1 MQILNAAKGKAHKNG
16 NQNVTGKAGNMKPFR
31 RKKETKYN
39 IYEEALMIF
48 TAEVNSGKLDNCF
61 KITEEHAGN
70 NILSVKYVFKKP
82 DHIFNNMEFTKILNY
97 GITTKMY
104 HGILNDKKIDYAIQ
118 DKFAD
123 AMDEVVIRKS
133 KQLENK
139 IADSLNEYIK
149 QNNSGN

>member
-1 MQILNAAKGKAHKNG
+1 
-16 NQNVTGKAGNMKPFR
+16 MKPFR

-97 GITTKMY
+97 HDISTRIY
-104 HGILNDKKIDYAIQ
+104 HGIINNKKISYGVQNQLA
-118 DKFAD
+118 
-123 AMDEVVIRKS
+123 EVLEALAIRKS
-133 KQLENK
+133 TEIQETNVGCLKENIEK
-139 IADSLNEYIK
+139 SK
-149 QNNSGN
+149 